1 MPYQSTQIPA
11 ATSRMMN
18 QQFMPQATM
27 NQQNMSRMSAGQ
39 DWSGEVTPMAGAN
52 AGMGMNTSTLP
63 AVQSQLQMTHGL
75 PSEVIEAPTDREE
88 AFLGSLKATL
98 IRNKGNYIVATFLV
112 GTQNTVTWEGI
123 LYEVGNDFVT
133 IYQEGRDRYIVSD
146 IYSLR
151 YMEFYDIRRRELCD
165 AILSQ
170 QPWQGSM

>member
-18 QQFMPQATM
+18 RQFMPQANMNWQGT
-27 NQQNMSRMSAGQ
+27 NQQNMNQMPMGQ
-39 DWSGEVTPMAGAN
+39 EWSGEITPMPGVN
-52 AGMGMNTSTLP
+52 GGTDTMP
-63 AVQSQLQMTHGL
+63 ADPQLHMTHGL

-151 YMEFYDIRRRELCD
+151 YMEFYDIRRRELCN

-170 QPWQGSM
+170 QPWQGNM